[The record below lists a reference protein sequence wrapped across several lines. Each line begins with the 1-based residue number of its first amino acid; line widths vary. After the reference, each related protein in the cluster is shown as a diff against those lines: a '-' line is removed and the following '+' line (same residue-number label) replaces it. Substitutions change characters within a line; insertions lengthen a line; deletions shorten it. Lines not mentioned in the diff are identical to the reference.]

1 MLSWLNLPVLK
12 SNNTQLYVVKFL
24 RAMWLSGRFARL
36 LYFKS
41 MKEKLID
48 EIKDIFAQSTNWI
61 KLEVEYAKFT
71 VAEKFTMLMA
81 TLIIGA
87 VCMLLGFAVLLMLA
101 FAGAEL
107 FKLFMAPALAYCAM
121 AGVVCVLL
129 LILFLMR
136 RPLLLNPIAKFI
148 TRLFFNPKD

>member
-1 MLSWLNLPVLK
+1 
-12 SNNTQLYVVKFL
+12 
-24 RAMWLSGRFARL
+24 MWLTGRVARFINDEVPL
-36 LYFKS
+36 CSTHKQFH
-41 MKEKLID
+41 MKDKLID
-48 EIKDIFAQSTNWI
+48 EIKEILSQSTNWI

-71 VAEKFTMLMA
+71 VAEKFTVLMA

-87 VCMLLGFAVLLMLA
+87 VCFLLGFAVLLLLTLA
-101 FAGAEL
+101 GVEL
-107 FKLFMAPALAYCAM
+107 FKLILSPVLSYCAM

-129 LILFLMR
+129 VLIYFCR

>member
-1 MLSWLNLPVLK
+1 
-12 SNNTQLYVVKFL
+12 
-24 RAMWLSGRFARL
+24 
-36 LYFKS
+36 

-48 EIKDIFAQSTNWI
+48 EIKEIFSQSTSWI

-71 VAEKFTMLMA
+71 VAEKFTVLMA

-87 VCMLLGFAVLLMLA
+87 VCFLLGFAALLMLI
-101 FAGAEL
+101 FAGVEL
-107 FKLFMAPALAYCAM
+107 FKMILSPVLSYCAM

-129 LILFLMR
+129 IVFYLCR

-148 TRLFFNPKD
+148 TRLFFSHKD

>member
-1 MLSWLNLPVLK
+1 M
-12 SNNTQLYVVKFL
+12 
-24 RAMWLSGRFARL
+24 RL
-36 LYFKS
+36 LSRFVRFFNLFH

-48 EIKDIFAQSTNWI
+48 EIKEIFSQSTSWI

-71 VAEKFTMLMA
+71 IAEKFTVLMA

-87 VCMLLGFAVLLMLA
+87 VCFLLGFAALLLLT
-101 FAGAEL
+101 FAGVEL
-107 FKLFMAPALAYCAM
+107 FKMILSPVLSYCAM

-129 LILFLMR
+129 ILLYLCR

-148 TRLFFNPKD
+148 TRLFFSPKD